1 MKITDELLYQHA
13 AEARDIWLDTLPKDE
28 ELPEH
33 QFSDEFMVSLETM
46 KKQEKVQ
53 RRKKRRSPLQRVAA
67 VFLAILIG
75 SGTWLGVDAEARAAF
90 VSWFREF
97 TGDSAVY
104 TYVGEVPEKDI
115 TNYHCSWLPEGVE
128 AMEVDASDTSG
139 HVVYISEEND
149 FAVFS
154 YTYMHSGTALHLFP
168 TGEELVHTEMQING
182 MHADFYEEP
191 GENYSCC
198 IVWFDEANKTFFDIN
213 GNLSKEETIRM
224 AESVQAGLA
233 LELMPEY
240 TLTWLPDGYRARE
253 LSWGS
258 HSRTISCLNEENH
271 IRLDYEMQD
280 GKSAEEVF
288 GIDEYAER
296 KTVTVLGQ
304 DAILYLNTDEDEHSL
319 VWADE
324 AAGIAFCLE
333 ATEDEETMLRVAE
346 AVSVAE

>member
-13 AEARDIWLDTLPKDE
+13 AEARDIWLDTLPNED

-33 QFSDEFMVSLETM
+33 PFSDEFMASLETM
-46 KKQEKVQ
+46 KKQEKGQ
-53 RRKKRRSPLQRVAA
+53 SKKRKRTPLQRVAA
-67 VFLAILIG
+67 VFLAVLIG

-97 TGDSAVY
+97 TGKSAVY
-104 TYVGEVPEKDI
+104 TYVGEVPESEI
-115 TNYHCSWLPEGVE
+115 TDYLCTWLPEGVE
-128 AMEVDASDTSG
+128 AIETDASRTSG
-139 HVVYISEEND
+139 LVVYTSPENA

-154 YTYMHSGTALHLFP
+154 YSYMHSGTTLHLFP
-168 TGEELVHTEMQING
+168 SEEELVHTEMRING
-182 MHADFYEEP
+182 MHADVYEEL

-198 IVWFDEANKTFFDIN
+198 VVWFDEENQTFFDIN
-213 GNLSKEETIRM
+213 GNLSKEETICM
-224 AESVQAGLA
+224 AESVQKGQA

-258 HSRTISCLNEENH
+258 HSRTISCLNEQDH
-271 IRLDYEMQD
+271 IRLDYEYHD
-280 GKSAEEVF
+280 GMAAEDVF
-288 GIDEYAER
+288 YSDEYAES
-296 KTVTVLGQ
+296 KAVTVWGQ
-304 DAILYLNTDEDEHSL
+304 DATLYLNTDDDEHLL
-319 VWADE
+319 VWTDD

-346 AVSVAE
+346 AVKEK

>member
-1 MKITDELLYQHA
+1 MKITDEMLYQHA

-33 QFSDEFMVSLETM
+33 QFSDEFMASLETM
-46 KKQEKVQ
+46 KNQKRGQ
-53 RRKKRRSPLQRVAA
+53 RKKRRRSPLQRVAA

-90 VSWFREF
+90 VSWIREF
-97 TGDSAVY
+97 VGDSVVY
-104 TYVGEVPEKDI
+104 NYVGEVPENEI
-115 TNYHCSWLPEGVE
+115 TDYYCAWLPEGVE
-128 AMEVDASDTSG
+128 AMETDASKTSG
-139 HVVYISEEND
+139 HVVYTSPDED

-154 YTYMHSGTALHLFP
+154 YTYMHSGTAVHLFP
-168 TGEELVHTEMQING
+168 SEEELVHTEMQVNG
-182 MHADFYEEP
+182 MHADFYEEL
-191 GENYSCC
+191 GENYSCF
-198 IVWFDEANKTFFDIN
+198 IIWFDEANQIFFDIN

-224 AESVQAGLA
+224 AESVQKGRA

-253 LSWGS
+253 LAWGS
-258 HSRTISCLNEENH
+258 HSRIISCLNEQDH

-296 KTVTVLGQ
+296 KSVTVAGQ
-304 DAILYLNTDEDEHSL
+304 DAILYLNTDDDEHTL
-319 VWADE
+319 IWADE

-333 ATEDEETMLRVAE
+333 ATENEEIMLRVAE
-346 AVSVAE
+346 AVSAAK

>member
-1 MKITDELLYQHA
+1 MKITDEMLYRHA

-33 QFSDEFMVSLETM
+33 QFSDEFMVSLEAM
-46 KKQEKVQ
+46 KIQEKGQ
-53 RRKKRRSPLQRVAA
+53 RRKKHRTPLQRAAA

-90 VSWFREF
+90 ISWFREF

-128 AMEVDASDTSG
+128 AMEVDVSDTSG

-224 AESVQAGLA
+224 AESVQKGLA

-240 TLTWLPDGYRARE
+240 SLTWLPDGYRAHE

-258 HSRTISCLNEENH
+258 HSRTISCLNEQGH
-271 IRLDYEMQD
+271 IRLDYEVQD
-280 GKSAEEVF
+280 GKKAEEIF

-296 KTVTVLGQ
+296 KAVTVSGQ
-304 DAILYLNTDEDEHSL
+304 EAILYLNTDEDEHSL

-333 ATEDEETMLRVAE
+333 ATEDEEIMLQVAE
-346 AVSVAE
+346 GISIAK